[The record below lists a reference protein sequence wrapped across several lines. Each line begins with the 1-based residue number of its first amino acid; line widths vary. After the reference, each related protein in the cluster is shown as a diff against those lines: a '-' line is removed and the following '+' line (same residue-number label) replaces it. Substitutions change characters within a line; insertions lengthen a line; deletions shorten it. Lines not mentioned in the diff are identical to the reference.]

1 MYRPQYGRV
10 HHRHTRARSPPGARL
25 PYCPGRESTN
35 GSLVQLT
42 RDGHLEPPV
51 VTCRGA
57 SRAWSTEPPVLLSD
71 FGLAKDPAAQPH
83 RHTGELG
90 TVMYRPPAVAL
101 SDLARQGA
109 GIWEHRAAAPAGAP
123 PPPLGRHLL
132 LGPSLDLHG
141 LGVSVW
147 QAVSPAFSST
157 DCTEMLRDTVRG
169 TAHATGDPA
178 ALPTRATRPVA
189 ALAMLLT
196 SDGLQTAAE
205 VVSLLSDIA
214 SDCLCGGGW
223 GAVEGAAVQGAEWPT
238 GVMAVGMLVTLARA
252 AYTRSRRGSARDRTV
267 ADAAYR
273 IPGEVL
279 THFVAGILET
289 GGAVP
294 APHVRL
300 VPLPHSPPRQV
311 HGIGM
316 ARWAKPFP
324 WVRVRRAARIA
335 AGRGVAATLTAPLL
349 QLLGQLM
356 LLLPTLL
363 EWQRTS
369 QVIAEAEAPSWL
381 DDLLREDSGPKP
393 QPIAAP
399 PTECG
404 LSCAGVDDATP
415 AHSHNLLAWPA
426 PPAPGLCPH
435 SAAHS
440 AARRATADQAM
451 NASVHGS
458 GGAAGLPPAG
468 PQRASSGCAIDA
480 DAGCGATRRINGS
493 ADRRSA
499 ASTPGSPCSSSASEA
514 VAGLA
519 TTSTAG
525 EACTAFLKPRS
536 SGAAVLAGRRASGHS
551 LSRGGSSAASSWRL
565 RHASSSV
572 TTPSGTQGCS
582 ARQSV
587 STDAEVPVAQER
599 VTWGGY
605 VGEEET
611 LEVSLSA
618 PSWMTP
624 ASCIREPYK
633 IKSSDT

>member
-1 MYRPQYGRV
+1 MP
-10 HHRHTRARSPPGARL
+10 H
-25 PYCPGRESTN
+25 CPVREPNN
-35 GSLVQLT
+35 GSPVQLT

-71 FGLAKDPAAQPH
+71 FGLAKDPAARPH

-109 GIWEHRAAAPAGAP
+109 SIWEHRAAAPAGAP

-178 ALPTRATRPVA
+178 ALPTRAARPVA

-214 SDCLCGGGW
+214 SDCLSGGGW
-223 GAVEGAAVQGAEWPT
+223 GAVEAAAVQGAEWPT

-252 AYTRSRRGSARDRTV
+252 AYTRARRGSARDRTV

-300 VPLPHSPPRQV
+300 VPLPPSPPRQA

-324 WVRVRRAARIA
+324 WVRVRRAARVA
-335 AGRGVAATLTAPLL
+335 AGRGVVAILTAPML

-363 EWQRTS
+363 EWQRTA
-369 QVIAEAEAPSWL
+369 QLVAEAEAPSWV
-381 DDLLREDSGPKP
+381 DDLLREDSAPKP
-393 QPIAAP
+393 QPSAAP

-404 LSCAGVDDATP
+404 LSCAGVDGAVP
-415 AHSHNLLAWPA
+415 AHSHNLLAWPSL
-426 PPAPGLCPH
+426 PAPGLCPH

-440 AARRATADQAM
+440 AARTNAADQAI
-451 NASVHGS
+451 NARVHSS
-458 GGAAGLPPAG
+458 GGAAGLTPAG
-468 PQRASSGCAIDA
+468 PQRAGSSCAIDA
-480 DAGCGATRRINGS
+480 GVGCGASGRVSGS

-499 ASTPGSPCSSSASEA
+499 ASTPGSPCSSPASEA
-514 VAGLA
+514 AAGLA
-519 TTSTAG
+519 ATSTAG
-525 EACTAFLKPRS
+525 GACSAFLKPRS
-536 SGAAVLAGRRASGHS
+536 SGAALPTGRRASGHS
-551 LSRGGSSAASSWRL
+551 LSCGGSSASSSWRL
-565 RHASSSV
+565 SHASISV
-572 TTPSGTQGCS
+572 TTPSGSQGCS
-582 ARQSV
+582 TRQSV

-605 VGEEET
+605 VGGQDS
-611 LEVSLSA
+611 LEVSLSPPA
-618 PSWMTP
+618 WMTP
-624 ASCIREPYK
+624 ASCIGEPYK
-633 IKSSDT
+633 TKSNDT